1 MCARRLVK
9 QKLDNQSFDELEDII
24 LTIKKAQNLSRHTIV
39 RYKTVIK
46 ILKTCFINK
55 NAFELTYDDANYFV
69 SYLLNE
75 HVYYLNRFERK
86 KKRVGLSAKSV
97 NTYIKACKS
106 IYNELMEYNHAQ
118 YNPFEKIKGIKEQEK
133 KLKTINTEDLRT
145 LINNLDTRYYTE
157 LRSYALILLLIDTMT
172 RISETLNI
180 KYEDIDFNNN
190 SICLTQTKSR
200 KLRFVNFSN
209 KTKRALKE
217 YIEANDDFTCEYVF
231 TTVNDTQLNPEA
243 FRKQLRHY
251 IKKFNLKSNFSCHA
265 FRHTGATEF
274 IKNGGD
280 VRVLQVILGHA
291 RITTTEIYTHID
303 TDIIKDQQLKYS
315 AVDSITNAKKYN
327 KPRNKR
333 RR

>member
-46 ILKTCFINK
+46 ILRTCFINK

>member
-1 MCARRLVK
+1 MCARILVK
-9 QKLDNQSFDELEDII
+9 QKLVNQSFDELEDTF
-24 LTIKKAQNLSRHTIV
+24 LTIKKAQNLSSHTIV

-55 NAFELTYDDANYFV
+55 NAFQLTHDDANYFV

-75 HVYYLNRFERK
+75 HVYYLNRFEQK
-86 KKRVGLSAKSV
+86 KKRVGLSQKSV

-106 IYNELMEYNHAQ
+106 MYNELMEYNHVQ
-118 YNPFEKIKGIKEQEK
+118 YNPFEKVKMLKGQEK
-133 KLKTINTEDLRT
+133 KLKTIDSEDLKT
-145 LINNLDTRYYTE
+145 LINSLDTRYYTE
-157 LRSYALILLLIDTMT
+157 LRSYALILLLLDTMA
-172 RISETLNI
+172 RISEALNI

-190 SICLTQTKSR
+190 LICLTQTKN
-200 KLRFVNFSN
+200 KKIRFVNFSN
-209 KTKRALKE
+209 KTKRALKK
-217 YIEANDDFTCEYVF
+217 YIDANADFNCDYIF
-231 TTVNDTQLNPEA
+231 TTVSDTQLNPEA

-303 TDIIKDQQLKYS
+303 TDIIRDQQLKYS
-315 AVDSITNAKKYN
+315 AVDSIINTKKYD

>member
-327 KPRNKR
+327 KSRNKR

>member
-106 IYNELMEYNHAQ
+106 IYNELMEYNYAQ